1 MQLEGRT
8 TIHHQFAFW
17 LGTVFIVTGVSFHLP
32 DFIAARD
39 MHYMMSCMPMSKLM
53 LCGMGLI
60 VSGIAMS
67 AYGLFPVWNEKA
79 INLSGAYQLHT
90 LDSARLGRAH
100 WQLFIVLGLALVVD
114 VMKPA
119 TIGFVLPG
127 MQREYS
133 ITPATASLLAF
144 SAMIGTTVGS
154 ILWGLLADR
163 FGRRGSILLA
173 ALMFIS
179 TCICGTMPTF
189 GWNLCMCFF
198 MGASAG
204 GLLPIVFALL
214 AEMTPA
220 RHRGWLSVLLG
231 GLGSAGGYLA
241 ASGCAAWLEPIFS
254 WRVLWLLNLPTG
266 LLVVLLSRF
275 IPESPRFLLHE
286 GRVDEAKY
294 NLARFGIELVP
305 VLDAVP
311 GETARPAAEFKQ
323 LFRKPYLALTLTVG
337 IYGVAWGLV
346 NWGFLTWLPTIL
358 RDYLHMKDKLAYQL
372 LAKSALF
379 AVPGC
384 VLVAWLYGFWSSKRT
399 MVIFAICTA
408 ATLAGFATFKP
419 DDSQALFSLLTV
431 ALLVSLGGM
440 IAMLLPYSAELY
452 PTKLRA
458 SGGGVTAS
466 GSKVGGVVGPSA
478 IALIMTAFPGLA
490 IPALSLAVPLLLA
503 AAALWMTGKETSGK
517 RLEELQ
523 ETLRPSFQ
531 QNDAILY
538 PTAPPDKLGG

>member
-1 MQLEGRT
+1 MKLEGHA
-8 TIHHQFAFW
+8 TIYHRLAFW

-32 DFIAARD
+32 DFIAARN
-39 MHYMMSCMPMSKLM
+39 MHFMMSCMPMSKLM

-67 AYGLFPVWNEKA
+67 AYGLFPVRNEKA

-90 LDSARLGRAH
+90 LDNARLSWAH
-100 WQLFIVLGLALVVD
+100 WQLIIVLGLALVVD

-119 TIGFVLPG
+119 TLGFVMPG
-127 MQREYS
+127 MRQEYG
-133 ITPATASLLAF
+133 ITASTASLLAL
-144 SAMIGTTVGS
+144 SAMIGTTTGS
-154 ILWGLLADR
+154 VLWGILADR

-189 GWNLCMCFF
+189 EWNLCMCFF
-198 MGASAG
+198 MGLSAG

-220 RHRGWLSVLLG
+220 RHRGWLSVLMG

-241 ASGCAAWLEPIFS
+241 ASGAAAWLEPIFS
-254 WRVLWLLNLPTG
+254 WRILWLLNLPTG
-266 LLVVLLSRF
+266 LLVILLSRF

-286 GRVDEAKY
+286 GRVAEAKH
-294 NLARFGIELVP
+294 NLDRFGIELVP
-305 VLDAVP
+305 ASDEAQQSVVN
-311 GETARPAAEFKQ
+311 PATQFRQ
-323 LFRKPYLALTLTVG
+323 LFHKPYVVLTLTVCF
-337 IYGVAWGLV
+337 YGVAWGLV
-346 NWGFLTWLPTIL
+346 NWGFLTWLPSIL
-358 RDYLHMKDKLAYQL
+358 RDFLHMDGKIAYQL

-379 AVPGC
+379 AVPGTI
-384 VLVAWLYGFWSSKRT
+384 LVAWLYGFWSSKRT
-399 MVIFAICTA
+399 MILFAIGTA
-408 ATLAGFATFKP
+408 TVLAGFSTFRP
-419 DDSQALFSLLTV
+419 GCNQTLFSLLT
-431 ALLVSLGGM
+431 ALLLIGLGGM

-466 GSKVGGVVGPSA
+466 SSKVGGVVGPSA
-478 IALIMTAFPGLA
+478 VALIMTAFPGLA
-490 IPALSLAVPLLLA
+490 IPALSLAAPLLLA
-503 AAALWMTGKETSGK
+503 AVALWINGKETSGK

-523 ETLRPSFQ
+523 ETPRPLSLP
-531 QNDAILY
+531 NSVV
-538 PTAPPDKLGG
+538 